1 MSATQEGEFVF
12 LDGFPQDVV
21 AVSAKGHISRA
32 NYENQLIPHIRD
44 TITSQGKVH
53 LLYEMGPDFKG
64 FSAGAAWEDAT
75 FGLMHLS
82 DFGHIA
88 IVTDV
93 EWIRL
98 GAKLFAP
105 LISSPVHVFHIADRD
120 AAQRWISEAANQSG
134 AEPGV
139 EATHKIALLEDR
151 LPPDP

>member
-12 LDGFPQDVV
+12 LKGFPKDVV
-21 AVSAKGHISRA
+21 AVSARGHISRA
-32 NYENQLIPHIRD
+32 NYENQLIPHIRE
-44 TITSQGKVH
+44 TVKSQGKAH
-53 LLYEMGPDFKG
+53 LFYEMGPDFKG

-75 FGLMHLS
+75 FGLLHLS

-88 IVTDV
+88 VVTDI

-98 GAKLFAP
+98 GAKMFAP
-105 LISSPVHVFHIADRD
+105 LISSPVHVFHVAERD
-120 AAQRWISEAANQSG
+120 AALRWIEEAANKPE
-134 AEPGV
+134 AKPGV